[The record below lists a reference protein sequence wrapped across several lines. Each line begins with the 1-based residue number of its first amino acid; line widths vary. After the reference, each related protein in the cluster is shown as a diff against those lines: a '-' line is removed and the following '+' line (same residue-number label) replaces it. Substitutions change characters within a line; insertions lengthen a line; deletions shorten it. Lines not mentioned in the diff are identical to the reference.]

1 MSEGEIGEEGY
12 TNASPF
18 CSDGPRLDEFLAEM
32 RREVFEGRE
41 GYMNVGEAPGITPER
56 NEFITNP
63 AHKELDMLFLF
74 DHVGIDQ
81 EGSKWNTVP
90 FEVKNLRDR
99 MSRAAGGREERRLG
113 QPVLLQPR
121 PAARRLPLGQRL

>member
-74 DHVGIDQ
+74 DHVSIDQ
-81 EGSKWNTVP
+81 SPESKWDTHAFVP
-90 FEVKNLRDR
+90 KNFKI
-99 MSRAAGGREERRLG
+99 E
-113 QPVLLQPR
+113 
-121 PAARRLPLGQRL
+121 

>member
-63 AHKELDMLFLF
+63 AHKELDMLFP
-74 DHVGIDQ
+74 VRPRQ
-81 EGSKWNTVP
+81 CRSNPESKWDT
-90 FEVKNLRDR
+90 
-99 MSRAAGGREERRLG
+99 
-113 QPVLLQPR
+113 PR
-121 PAARRLPLGQRL
+121 FCS

>member
-1 MSEGEIGEEGY
+1 MATDGCPERSARNCPRGDSEEGY
-12 TNASPF
+12 TDAGPF

-56 NEFITNP
+56 NEFITDP

-74 DHVGIDQ
+74 DHVASTRKVPSGTPCRSKSGIYVLVLP
-81 EGSKWNTVP
+81 T
-90 FEVKNLRDR
+90 
-99 MSRAAGGREERRLG
+99 SR
-113 QPVLLQPR
+113 R
-121 PAARRLPLGQRL
+121 P